1 MSLVMGK
8 VCTFTGGT
16 MMPAILPNPLD
27 NPITVPDLDHMCY
40 LHTCANTCITHIP
53 GQNTDYTPP
62 LTKISKFE
70 SVRFLSMPV
79 WCHGE
84 PSHGVPRINCPIE
97 KEAEQNLHELLQFQ
111 YF

>member
-1 MSLVMGK
+1 
-8 VCTFTGGT
+8 

-40 LHTCANTCITHIP
+40 PHTCANTHTTCVTPIP
-53 GQNTDYTPP
+53 VQNTDYTPP
-62 LTKISKFE
+62 LTKILFKFE
-70 SVRFLSMPV
+70 NVRFLSMPV

-84 PSHGVPRINCPIE
+84 PSHSVSRINCPIE
-97 KEAEQNLHELLQFQ
+97 KEAAQYLHELFQFQ